1 MYQYQDQKEM
11 RRALNGKMIIML
23 VGIMLVVTAL
33 TSSLSYGMRCWSMA
47 GMADGGDK
55 DILEALKQ
63 IGITS
68 GTLRICSVIYYLQAV
83 IEVFV
88 GVFCARLSNRLDKN
102 ALLWKMAW
110 VILVVEVAAG
120 VALTLLHMTRAIM
133 IVSNL
138 LLPGFLLWAVNSLR
152 KVAKNHP
159 DRIYAVEPNNRN
171 KGKEKEKEKEKGKA
185 KASVQPA
192 KAGQKKSLMEHAT
205 QVTPADI
212 TPLELTR
219 ELEKAGESAGA
230 DPETAAE
237 DTVAEENEQEEET
250 SEKTEE

>member
-11 RRALNGKMIIML
+11 RRALNSKMIIML

-120 VALTLLHMTRAIM
+120 VALTLLHMTSAIM

-171 KGKEKEKEKEKGKA
+171 MGKGNEKVKA

>member
-11 RRALNGKMIIML
+11 RRALNSKMIIML

-68 GTLRICSVIYYLQAV
+68 GTLRICSVIYYMQAV

-120 VALTLLHMTRAIM
+120 VALTLLHMTSAIM

-171 KGKEKEKEKEKGKA
+171 KGKEKEKG

>member
-120 VALTLLHMTRAIM
+120 VALTLLHMTSAIM

-171 KGKEKEKEKEKGKA
+171 KGKEKEKGKA

-230 DPETAAE
+230 DPKTAAE

>member
-11 RRALNGKMIIML
+11 RRALNSKMIIML

-120 VALTLLHMTRAIM
+120 VALTLLHMTSAIM

-171 KGKEKEKEKEKGKA
+171 KGKEKEKGKAKA

-237 DTVAEENEQEEET
+237 DPVAEENEQEEET

>member
-11 RRALNGKMIIML
+11 RRALNSKMIIML

-83 IEVFV
+83 LEVFV

-120 VALTLLHMTRAIM
+120 VALTLLHMTSAIM

-171 KGKEKEKEKEKGKA
+171 KGKEKEKGKA

-219 ELEKAGESAGA
+219 ELEKAGESVGT

-237 DTVAEENEQEEET
+237 DPVAEENEQEEET

>member
-120 VALTLLHMTRAIM
+120 VALTLLHMTSAIM

-171 KGKEKEKEKEKGKA
+171 KGKEKEKGKA

-237 DTVAEENEQEEET
+237 DTVAEENEQEEKT

>member
-11 RRALNGKMIIML
+11 RRALNSKMIIML

-88 GVFCARLSNRLDKN
+88 GVFCARQSNRLDKN
-102 ALLWKMAW
+102 ALLWKMAG

-120 VALTLLHMTRAIM
+120 VALTLLHMTSAIM

-171 KGKEKEKEKEKGKA
+171 KGKEKEKGKA

-250 SEKTEE
+250 LEKTEE

>member
-1 MYQYQDQKEM
+1 
-11 RRALNGKMIIML
+11 
-23 VGIMLVVTAL
+23 
-33 TSSLSYGMRCWSMA
+33 
-47 GMADGGDK
+47 
-55 DILEALKQ
+55 
-63 IGITS
+63 
-68 GTLRICSVIYYLQAV
+68 
-83 IEVFV
+83 
-88 GVFCARLSNRLDKN
+88 
-102 ALLWKMAW
+102 MAW

-120 VALTLLHMTRAIM
+120 VALTLLHMTSAIM

-171 KGKEKEKEKEKGKA
+171 KGKGKEKGKA

>member
-11 RRALNGKMIIML
+11 RRALNSKMIIML

-68 GTLRICSVIYYLQAV
+68 GTLRICSVIYYMQAV

-120 VALTLLHMTRAIM
+120 VALTLLHMTSAIM

-171 KGKEKEKEKEKGKA
+171 KGKGKEKGKA

-205 QVTPADI
+205 QVTPSDI

-250 SEKTEE
+250 SERTEE

>member
-83 IEVFV
+83 LEVFV

-120 VALTLLHMTRAIM
+120 VALTLLHMTSAIM

-171 KGKEKEKEKEKGKA
+171 KGKEKEKGKA

-230 DPETAAE
+230 DPETAAK

>member
-11 RRALNGKMIIML
+11 RRALNSKMIIML

-33 TSSLSYGMRCWSMA
+33 TSSLSYGMRRWSMA

-83 IEVFV
+83 IEVLV

-120 VALTLLHMTRAIM
+120 VALTLLHMTSAIM

-171 KGKEKEKEKEKGKA
+171 KGKGKEKGKAKA

>member
-11 RRALNGKMIIML
+11 RRALNSKMIIML

-88 GVFCARLSNRLDKN
+88 GVFCVRLSNRLDKN

-120 VALTLLHMTRAIM
+120 VALTLLHMTSAIM

-171 KGKEKEKEKEKGKA
+171 KGKEKEKGTSDE
-185 KASVQPA
+185 SVQPA

-230 DPETAAE
+230 DPETAAK

>member
-120 VALTLLHMTRAIM
+120 VALTLLHMTSAIM

-171 KGKEKEKEKEKGKA
+171 KGKEKEKGKA

-219 ELEKAGESAGA
+219 ELEKSGESAGA

>member
-120 VALTLLHMTRAIM
+120 VALTLLHMTSAIM

-171 KGKEKEKEKEKGKA
+171 KGKEKEKGKA

-250 SEKTEE
+250 SEKTEK

>member
-120 VALTLLHMTRAIM
+120 VALTLLHMTSAIM

-171 KGKEKEKEKEKGKA
+171 KGKGKEKGKA

-219 ELEKAGESAGA
+219 ELEKVGESAGA

>member
-11 RRALNGKMIIML
+11 RRALNSKMIIML

-68 GTLRICSVIYYLQAV
+68 GTLRICSVIYYMQAV

-120 VALTLLHMTRAIM
+120 VALTLLHMTSAIM

-171 KGKEKEKEKEKGKA
+171 KGKGKEKGKA
-185 KASVQPA
+185 KASVQLA

-205 QVTPADI
+205 QVTPSDI

>member
-11 RRALNGKMIIML
+11 RRALNSKMIIML

-120 VALTLLHMTRAIM
+120 VALTLLHMTSAIM

-138 LLPGFLLWAVNSLR
+138 LLPGFLLWAVNNLR

-171 KGKEKEKEKEKGKA
+171 KGKEKEKGKA

-250 SEKTEE
+250 LEKTEE

>member
-11 RRALNGKMIIML
+11 RRALNSKMIIML

-110 VILVVEVAAG
+110 VILVVEMAAG
-120 VALTLLHMTRAIM
+120 VALTLLHMTSAIM

-171 KGKEKEKEKEKGKA
+171 KGKEKEKGKA

-250 SEKTEE
+250 SEKTEK

>member
-33 TSSLSYGMRCWSMA
+33 TSSRSYGMRCWSMA

-120 VALTLLHMTRAIM
+120 VALTLLHMTSAIM

-171 KGKEKEKEKEKGKA
+171 KGKEKEKGKA

-230 DPETAAE
+230 DLETAAE

>member
-11 RRALNGKMIIML
+11 RRALNSKMIIML

-33 TSSLSYGMRCWSMA
+33 TASLSYGMRCWSMA

-120 VALTLLHMTRAIM
+120 VALTLLHMTSAIM

-171 KGKEKEKEKEKGKA
+171 KGKGKEKGKA

>member
-47 GMADGGDK
+47 DMADGGDK

-120 VALTLLHMTRAIM
+120 VALTLLHMTSAIM

-171 KGKEKEKEKEKGKA
+171 KGKEKEKGKA

>member
-1 MYQYQDQKEM
+1 M
-11 RRALNGKMIIML
+11 
-23 VGIMLVVTAL
+23 
-33 TSSLSYGMRCWSMA
+33 
-47 GMADGGDK
+47 
-55 DILEALKQ
+55 
-63 IGITS
+63 
-68 GTLRICSVIYYLQAV
+68 QAV
-83 IEVFV
+83 IEEFV

-120 VALTLLHMTRAIM
+120 VALTLLHMTSAIM

-171 KGKEKEKEKEKGKA
+171 KGKEKEKGKA

-250 SEKTEE
+250 LEKTEE

>member
-11 RRALNGKMIIML
+11 RRALNSKMIIML

-120 VALTLLHMTRAIM
+120 VALTLLHMTSAIM

-171 KGKEKEKEKEKGKA
+171 KGKEKEKGKGKA

-250 SEKTEE
+250 LEKTEE